1 MEDQGSRGRTLL
13 LLIAILGWLGLALQ
27 LVVSAHVAAS
37 AGRSP
42 FAGMLDAVCYFTVL
56 TNLLVAIV
64 ATVGLTG
71 GRGFFAARGVLAA
84 TALYIFVVGLIY
96 SLLLRSLW
104 APSGLH
110 KIADA
115 LIHDLVPV
123 AYVIW
128 WSGYAPK
135 GGLRWS
141 QTIGWLGYPLA
152 YFVFSMGLG
161 AFTGRYL
168 YPFMDLSTLA
178 VASVVRNVV
187 LLLVLFEGLALAVVA
202 VDRLRPRAP
211 GNPSPAPAGRGP
223 PVDRTQKQS

>member
-1 MEDQGSRGRTLL
+1 MENQGRPGRALL

-27 LVVSAHVAAS
+27 LVVSAHVAAGV
-37 AGRSP
+37 GRSP
-42 FAGMLDAVCYFTVL
+42 FAAILDALGYFTVL

-64 ATVGLTG
+64 ATLVLSGA
-71 GRGFFAARGVLAA
+71 RGFFASRGVLAA

-115 LIHDLVPV
+115 LIHDLVPL

-141 QTIGWLGYPLA
+141 QTLGWLGYPLA
-152 YFVFSMGLG
+152 YFVFAMVLG
-161 AFTGRYL
+161 AFRGRYL
-168 YPFMDLSTLA
+168 YPFIDVHALG
-178 VASVVRNVV
+178 VATVVRNVA
-187 LLLVLFEGLALAVVA
+187 LLLVLFEGLALAA
-202 VDRLRPRAP
+202 VGLDRVLSARRAP
-211 GNPSPAPAGRGP
+211 HAP
-223 PVDRTQKQS
+223 

>member
-1 MEDQGSRGRTLL
+1 MLVTLEYQDMKDQGTPGRTLL
-13 LLIAILGWLGLALQ
+13 LLIAILGWLGLVLQ
-27 LVVSAHVAAS
+27 LVVSAHVAAG

-42 FAGMLDAVCYFTVL
+42 LAAILDALCYFTVL

-64 ATVGLTG
+64 ATVTLAGA
-71 GRGFFAARGVLAA
+71 RGFLASRGVLAA

-115 LIHDLVPV
+115 LLHDLVPL

-128 WSGYAPK
+128 WMAYAPK

-141 QTIGWLGYPLA
+141 QTLIWLGYPLA
-152 YFVFSMGLG
+152 YFVFSMVLG
-161 AFTGRYL
+161 ALTGRYL
-168 YPFMDLSTLA
+168 YPFIDITTLG
-178 VASVVRNVV
+178 VATVVRNVV
-187 LLLVLFEGLALAVVA
+187 FLLMLFEGLALAA
-202 VDRLRPRAP
+202 VGLDRLLSARRAP
-211 GNPSPAPAGRGP
+211 HAP
-223 PVDRTQKQS
+223 

>member
-1 MEDQGSRGRTLL
+1 MEDQGRPGRTLL

-37 AGRSP
+37 AGRSA
-42 FAGMLDAVCYFTVL
+42 FAGMVDALCYFTVL

-64 ATVGLTG
+64 ATMGLTG
-71 GRGFFAARGVLAA
+71 WRGFYASRGVLAA

-115 LIHDLVPV
+115 LVHDLVPL

-128 WSGYAPK
+128 WAGYAPK

-141 QTIGWLGYPLA
+141 QTLGWLGYPLA
-152 YFVFSMGLG
+152 YFVFSMVWG

-168 YPFMDLSTLA
+168 YPFIDITTLG
-178 VASVVRNVV
+178 VAAVVRNVAF
-187 LLLVLFEGLALAVVA
+187 LLVLFEGLALAAVG
-202 VDRLRPRAP
+202 VDRFVSARHAP
-211 GNPSPAPAGRGP
+211 SVP
-223 PVDRTQKQS
+223 

>member
-1 MEDQGSRGRTLL
+1 MRDQGTPGRTLL
-13 LLIAILGWLGLALQ
+13 LLIAALGWLGLALQ
-27 LVVSAHVAAS
+27 LLVSAHVAAS

-42 FAGMLDAVCYFTVL
+42 FAGIVDALCYFTVL

-71 GRGFFAARGVLAA
+71 GRGFFASRGVLAA

-115 LIHDLVPV
+115 LIHDLVPL

-128 WSGYAPK
+128 WTAYAPR

-141 QTIGWLGYPLA
+141 QTLIWLGYPLA
-152 YFVFSMGLG
+152 YFVFSMVLG
-161 AFTGRYL
+161 AFTGRNL
-168 YPFMDLSTLA
+168 YPFIDITTLG
-178 VASVVRNVV
+178 VATVVRNVV
-187 LLLVLFEGLALAVVA
+187 LLLVLFEGLALAA
-202 VDRLRPRAP
+202 VGLDRLLSTRRAP
-211 GNPSPAPAGRGP
+211 HAP
-223 PVDRTQKQS
+223 